1 MHYFESCWGLYYGP
15 LVRCVTSLEWWHTEA
30 PSCTFSPNTHQAPPP
45 PVNVAHGGQVHY
57 CHWVRAVHRL
67 GDFRFLQYVYY
78 KLLVDKNDIHLAHN
92 DIASLTAS
100 VRTFNLS
107 PLDKK
112 IS

>member
-1 MHYFESCWGLYYGP
+1 M
-15 LVRCVTSLEWWHTEA
+15 
-30 PSCTFSPNTHQAPPP
+30 
-45 PVNVAHGGQVHY
+45 VARRQVHY

-67 GDFRFLQYVYY
+67 GDFRFSQHVYY

-107 PLDKK
+107 PLKDFLTEK
-112 IS
+112 